1 MSKVNLIESPF
12 PLSQI
17 KGLGRKRLA
26 VLNELNIHTVEDLI
40 LYLPTR
46 YEDNTVIDL
55 NEAEDQAIV
64 TVVGEVYST
73 PTVAFFG
80 RNKSKLT
87 VHIMVDQIAVKCTFF
102 NQPYLKKKIELHG
115 TVTVKG
121 KWNRAKQEI
130 NGNRMFFSQQMD
142 ESGQYEPVYRIKEGI
157 KQKPLRDMIRQV
169 LDQVTIQ
176 EWLSEDLRK
185 KYKLETLEDTI
196 KALHFATDKASL
208 LKARRTYAFTEL
220 FMFELRMQWLNRLEK
235 TSDEAIDVDY
245 DINLVKHFIDSLPF
259 ELTDAQKHSVN
270 EIFRDL
276 KAPIRMHRLLQGDV
290 GSGKTVVAAICMYA
304 LKTAGYQSALMVP
317 TEILAEQHAESLVDL
332 FGDRMNV
339 ALLTGSVKGKKRKL
353 SLEQLNN
360 NEIDCI
366 IGTHALIQDDV
377 KFNNVGLVITDEQHR
392 FGVNQRQLLREKGA
406 MTNVLFMTAT
416 PIPRTLA
423 ISVFGEMDVS
433 SIKQLPKGRKPIITS
448 WSKHEAYES
457 VLNQMTSELKKG
469 RQAYVICPLIESSE
483 HLEDVQNVVEL
494 YESLQSYYGVE
505 KVGLLHGKLH
515 SDEKD
520 EVMQRFSNHEIDI
533 LVSTTVVEVGVNVP
547 NATFM
552 MIYDA
557 DRFGLSTLH
566 QLRGRVGRS
575 EQQSYCV
582 LIASPKTETGIER
595 MNIMTQTTDGF
606 ELSERDLEM
615 RGPGDFF
622 GVKQSGLPDFLVAN
636 VVEDYKMLEVARD
649 EAAELIQSGVFFEPQ
664 YNILK
669 SFIEENLLYMSFD

>member
-17 KGLGRKRLA
+17 KGLGPKRLA
-26 VLNELNIHTVEDLI
+26 VLNELNIYTVEDLI

-55 NEAEDQAIV
+55 NEAEDQAMV

-87 VHIMVDQIAVKCTFF
+87 VHLMVNNIAVKCVFF
-102 NQPYLKKKIELHG
+102 NQPYLKNKLELHQ
-115 TVTVKG
+115 TITIKG
-121 KWNRAKQEI
+121 KWNRNKQEI
-130 NGNRMFFSQQMD
+130 NGNRMFFNQSAMD
-142 ESGQYEPVYRIKEGI
+142 DVQFEPIYRIKEGI

-169 LDQVTIQ
+169 LGHVTIH
-176 EWLSEDLRK
+176 EWISDSLRA

-196 KALHFATDKASL
+196 KTLHLAPDKTSL
-208 LKARRTYAFTEL
+208 LKARRTYAFIEL
-220 FMFELRMQWLNRLEK
+220 FMFELRMQRLNRLEK
-235 TSDEAIDVDY
+235 ISDEAIEIDY
-245 DINLVKHFIDSLPF
+245 DIQLVRNFIASLPF
-259 ELTDAQKHSVN
+259 ELTDAQKESVN

-317 TEILAEQHAESLVDL
+317 TEILAEQHAESLAEI
-332 FGDRMNV
+332 FGDRMNI
-339 ALLTGSVKGKKRKL
+339 ALLTGSVKGKKRRIL
-353 SLEQLNN
+353 LEQLEQ

-377 KFNNVGLVITDEQHR
+377 VFNNVGLVITDEQHR

-457 VLNQMTSELKKG
+457 VLKQMSAELKKG

-494 YESLQSYYGVE
+494 FESLQVYYGTE
-505 KVGLLHGKLH
+505 KVGLLHGKLT
-515 SDEKD
+515 SEEKD
-520 EVMQRFSNHEIDI
+520 QVMQQFSKHEIDI

-575 EQQSYCV
+575 EHQSYCV

-595 MNIMTQTTDGF
+595 MNVMTQTTDGF

-649 EAAELIQSGVFFEPQ
+649 EAAELIQSGAFFEDEYQ
-664 YNILK
+664 RLRT
-669 SFIEENLLYMSFD
+669 FVEDNLLYTSFD

>member
-17 KGLGRKRLA
+17 KGLGPKRLA

-142 ESGQYEPVYRIKEGI
+142 ESGQYEPVYRIKDGI

-353 SLEQLNN
+353 LLEQLNN

-557 DRFGLSTLH
+557 DRFGLFTLH

>member
-17 KGLGRKRLA
+17 KGLGPKRLA

-353 SLEQLNN
+353 LLEQLNN

-664 YNILK
+664 YNI
-669 SFIEENLLYMSFD
+669 

>member
-17 KGLGRKRLA
+17 KGLGPKRLA
-26 VLNELNIHTVEDLI
+26 VLNELNIYTVEDLI

-55 NEAEDQAIV
+55 NEAEDQAMV

-87 VHIMVDQIAVKCTFF
+87 VHLMVNNIAVKCVFF
-102 NQPYLKKKIELHG
+102 NQPYLKNKLELHQ
-115 TVTVKG
+115 TITIKG
-121 KWNRAKQEI
+121 KWNRNKQEI
-130 NGNRMFFSQQMD
+130 NGNRMFFNQSAMD
-142 ESGQYEPVYRIKEGI
+142 DVQFEPIYRIKEGI

-169 LDQVTIQ
+169 LGHVTIH
-176 EWLSEDLRK
+176 EWISDSLRA

-196 KALHFATDKASL
+196 KTLHLAPDKTSL
-208 LKARRTYAFTEL
+208 LKARRTYAFIEL

-235 TSDEAIDVDY
+235 ISDEAIEIDY
-245 DINLVKHFIDSLPF
+245 DIQLVRNFIASLPF
-259 ELTDAQKHSVN
+259 ELTDAQKQSVN

-290 GSGKTVVAAICMYA
+290 GSGKTVVAAICMFA

-317 TEILAEQHAESLVDL
+317 TEILAEQHAESLAEI
-332 FGDRMNV
+332 FGDRMNI
-339 ALLTGSVKGKKRKL
+339 ALLTGSVKGKKRRIL
-353 SLEQLNN
+353 LEQLEQ

-377 KFNNVGLVITDEQHR
+377 VFNNVGLVITDEQHR
-392 FGVNQRQLLREKGA
+392 FGVNQRQLLREKAA

-457 VLNQMTSELKKG
+457 VLKQMSAELKKG

-494 YESLQSYYGVE
+494 FESLQVYYGTE
-505 KVGLLHGKLH
+505 KVGLLHGKLT
-515 SDEKD
+515 SEEKD
-520 EVMQRFSNHEIDI
+520 QVMQQFSKHEIDI

-575 EQQSYCV
+575 EHQSYCV

-595 MNIMTQTTDGF
+595 MNVMTQTTDGF

-649 EAAELIQSGVFFEPQ
+649 EAAELIQSGAFFEDEYQ
-664 YNILK
+664 RLRT
-669 SFIEENLLYMSFD
+669 FVEDNLLYTSFD

>member
-17 KGLGRKRLA
+17 KGLGPKRLA
-26 VLNELNIHTVEDLI
+26 VLNELNIYTVEDLI

-55 NEAEDQAIV
+55 NEAEDQAMV

-87 VHIMVDQIAVKCTFF
+87 VHLMVNNIAVKCVFF
-102 NQPYLKKKIELHG
+102 NQPYLKNKLELHQ
-115 TVTVKG
+115 TITIKG
-121 KWNRAKQEI
+121 KWNRNKQEI
-130 NGNRMFFSQQMD
+130 NGNRMFFNQSAMD
-142 ESGQYEPVYRIKEGI
+142 DVQFEPIYRIKEGI

-169 LDQVTIQ
+169 LGHVTIH
-176 EWLSEDLRK
+176 EWISDSLRA

-196 KALHFATDKASL
+196 KTLHLAPDKTSL
-208 LKARRTYAFTEL
+208 LKARRTYAFIEL

-235 TSDEAIDVDY
+235 ISDEAIEIDY
-245 DINLVKHFIDSLPF
+245 DIQLVRNFIASLPF
-259 ELTDAQKHSVN
+259 ELTDAQKQSVN

-290 GSGKTVVAAICMYA
+290 GSGKTVVAAICMFA

-317 TEILAEQHAESLVDL
+317 TEILAEQHAESLAEI
-332 FGDRMNV
+332 FGDRMNI
-339 ALLTGSVKGKKRKL
+339 ALLTGSVKGKKRRIL
-353 SLEQLNN
+353 LEQLEQ

-377 KFNNVGLVITDEQHR
+377 VFNNVGLVITDEQHR

-457 VLNQMTSELKKG
+457 VLKQMSAELKKG

-494 YESLQSYYGVE
+494 FESLQVYYGTE
-505 KVGLLHGKLH
+505 KVGLLHGKLT
-515 SDEKD
+515 SEEKD
-520 EVMQRFSNHEIDI
+520 QVMQQFSKHEIDI

-575 EQQSYCV
+575 EHQSYCV

-595 MNIMTQTTDGF
+595 MNVMTQTTDGF

-649 EAAELIQSGVFFEPQ
+649 EAAELIQSGAFFEDEYQ
-664 YNILK
+664 RLRT
-669 SFIEENLLYMSFD
+669 FVEDNLLYTSFD

>member
-17 KGLGRKRLA
+17 KGLGPKRLA
-26 VLNELNIHTVEDLI
+26 VLNELNIYTVEDLI

-55 NEAEDQAIV
+55 NEAEDQAMV

-87 VHIMVDQIAVKCTFF
+87 VHLMVNNIAVKCVFF
-102 NQPYLKKKIELHG
+102 NQPYLKNKLELHQ
-115 TVTVKG
+115 TITIKG
-121 KWNRAKQEI
+121 KWNRNKQEI
-130 NGNRMFFSQQMD
+130 NGNRMFFNQSAMD
-142 ESGQYEPVYRIKEGI
+142 DVQFEPIYRIKEGI

-169 LDQVTIQ
+169 LGNVTIH
-176 EWLSEDLRK
+176 EWISDSLRA

-196 KALHFATDKASL
+196 KTLHLAPDKTSL
-208 LKARRTYAFTEL
+208 LKARRTYAFIEL

-235 TSDEAIDVDY
+235 ISDEAIEIDY
-245 DINLVKHFIDSLPF
+245 DIQLVRNFIASLPF
-259 ELTDAQKHSVN
+259 ELTDAQKQSVN

-290 GSGKTVVAAICMYA
+290 GSGKTVVAAICMFA

-317 TEILAEQHAESLVDL
+317 TEILAEQHAESLAEI
-332 FGDRMNV
+332 FGDRMNI
-339 ALLTGSVKGKKRKL
+339 ALLTGSVKGKKRRIL
-353 SLEQLNN
+353 LEQLEQ

-377 KFNNVGLVITDEQHR
+377 VFNNVGLVITDEQHR

-457 VLNQMTSELKKG
+457 VLKQMSAELKKG

-494 YESLQSYYGVE
+494 FESLQVYYGTE
-505 KVGLLHGKLH
+505 KVGLLHGKLT
-515 SDEKD
+515 SEEKD
-520 EVMQRFSNHEIDI
+520 QVMQQFSKHEIDI

-575 EQQSYCV
+575 EHQSYCV

-595 MNIMTQTTDGF
+595 MNVMTQTTDGF

-649 EAAELIQSGVFFEPQ
+649 EAAELIQSGAFFEDEYQ
-664 YNILK
+664 RLRT
-669 SFIEENLLYMSFD
+669 FVEDNLLYTSFD

>member
-353 SLEQLNN
+353 LLEQLNN

-494 YESLQSYYGVE
+494 YKSLQSYYGVE

>member
-1 MSKVNLIESPF
+1 MSKINLIDSPF
-12 PLSQI
+12 PLAQI
-17 KGLGRKRLA
+17 KGLGPKRLA
-26 VLNELNIHTVEDLI
+26 VLNELNIYTVEDLV

-46 YEDNTVIDL
+46 YDDNTVIDL
-55 NEAEDQAIV
+55 NQAEDQATV

-87 VHIMVDQIAVKCTFF
+87 VHIMVNHIAVKCTFF

-115 TVTVKG
+115 MVTVKG
-121 KWNRAKQEI
+121 KWNRSKQEI
-130 NGNRMFFSQQMD
+130 NGMRMFFTQSS
-142 ESGQYEPVYRIKEGI
+142 ESETQFEPVYRIKEGI
-157 KQKPLRDMIRQV
+157 KQKPLREMIRQV
-169 LDQVTIQ
+169 LGEVTIH
-176 EWLSEDLRK
+176 EWLSDELRA
-185 KYKLETLEDTI
+185 KYKLETLNDTLH
-196 KALHFATDKASL
+196 ALHFAPDKQSL

-220 FMFELRMQWLNRLEK
+220 FMFELRMQWLNRIEK
-235 TSDEAIDVDY
+235 TSDEAIEVDY
-245 DINLVKHFIDSLPF
+245 DIELVKQFIKDLPF
-259 ELTDAQKHSVN
+259 ELTDAQKNSVN

-276 KAPIRMHRLLQGDV
+276 KAPLRMHRLLQGDV

-317 TEILAEQHAESLVDL
+317 TEILAEQHAESLVEI

-353 SLEQLNN
+353 LLEQLEN

-377 KFNNVGLVITDEQHR
+377 IFHNIGLVITDEQHR

-433 SIKQLPKGRKPIITS
+433 SIKQLPKGRKPIITT
-448 WSKHEAYES
+448 WSKHEAYDS
-457 VLNQMTSELKKG
+457 VLNQMTAELRKG

-483 HLEDVQNVVEL
+483 HLEDVQNVVAL
-494 YESLQSYYGVE
+494 YESLEQYYGEE
-505 KVGLLHGKLH
+505 KVGLLHGKLS
-515 SDEKD
+515 SDDKD

-575 EQQSYCV
+575 EHQSYCV

-649 EAAELIQSGVFFEPQ
+649 EAAELIQSGAFFEPQ
-664 YNILK
+664 YERLRT
-669 SFIEENLLYMSFD
+669 FIQDNLLYMSFD